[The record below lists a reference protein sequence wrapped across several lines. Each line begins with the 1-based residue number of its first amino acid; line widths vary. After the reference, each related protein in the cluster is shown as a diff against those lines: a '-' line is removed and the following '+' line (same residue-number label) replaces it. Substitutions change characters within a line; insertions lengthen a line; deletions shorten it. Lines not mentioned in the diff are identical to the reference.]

1 MANSLVTPTNVARA
15 ALATYQYSAVL
26 PRLCNR
32 NYVTE
37 FGGGSGDTVTIRK
50 QASLTT
56 TKFNRATGVVVQDVT
71 EGSEQLTVGDIYDA
85 SVIVTQEQWDL
96 DLESFASQ
104 IAQPMGKAMSRTSEE
119 VVYAAML
126 AGSSA
131 PATAAGASAINT
143 AVALRT
149 QLTEN
154 EVPADNRVMVIG
166 SDVTAQL
173 LLDDHLLKTNE
184 AGNSDAL
191 RNANVGRLF
200 GMPVVESVV
209 VGAGEMWI
217 IQREALTFVSITP
230 SMPRGAVNS
239 AVEVY
244 DNQAFRVVFG
254 YNQDKKQDLVSGDS
268 YLTSK
273 VTRAEGVVG
282 ATLTP
287 AAVPAP

>member
-1 MANSLVTPTNVARA
+1 MSNTLITPTNVARA

-56 TKFNRATGVVVQDVT
+56 TKFNRANGVVVQDVV

-85 SVIVTQEQWDL
+85 SVVVTQEQWDL
-96 DLESFASQ
+96 DLESFSY
-104 IAQPMGKAMSRTSEE
+104 PMGKAMSRTSEE

-217 IQREALTFVSITP
+217 VQREALTFVSITP

-273 VTRAEGVVG
+273 VTRPEGVVG

-287 AAVPAP
+287 AAAGE

>member
-1 MANSLVTPTNVARA
+1 
-15 ALATYQYSAVL
+15 
-26 PRLCNR
+26 
-32 NYVTE
+32 
-37 FGGGSGDTVTIRK
+37 
-50 QASLTT
+50 LTT
-56 TKFNRATGVVVQDVT
+56 TKFNRANGVVVQDVV

-85 SVIVTQEQWDL
+85 SVVVTQEQWDL
-96 DLESFASQ
+96 DLESFSYQ

-131 PATAAGASAINT
+131 PATAAGASAIDT

-149 QLTEN
+149 LLTAS
-154 EVPADNRVMVIG
+154 EVPADNRVLVVG

-230 SMPRGAVNS
+230 SMPRGAANA

-287 AAVPAP
+287 AVPTPPTP

>member
-1 MANSLVTPTNVARA
+1 MSNTLITPTNVARA

-56 TKFNRATGVVVQDVT
+56 TKFNRATGVVVQDVV

-85 SVIVTQEQWDL
+85 SVVINQEQWDL
-96 DLESFASQ
+96 DLESFSFQ

-131 PATAAGASAINT
+131 PATPAGASAINT

-149 QLTEN
+149 QLTAS

-230 SMPRGAVNS
+230 SMPRGAERA

-254 YNQDKKQDLVSGDS
+254 YNQDKKQDLISGDS

-273 VTRAEGVVG
+273 VTRPEGVVG

-287 AAVPAP
+287 ATP